1 MNRSYTRLLSFLLS
15 LLICLSM
22 LPVGTFAA
30 DVPTEWPKLSE
41 LTLNEGAQLVVK
53 TAGAPES
60 NNREIKKVSYENY
73 SEPKL
78 ISEGD
83 TSSTYSVGKVTL
95 QINAAL
101 SSDWTYKIS
110 DGALSKNFTAM
121 PDGVTATDKFE
132 PVTISPNQEIKGRA
146 FAKSDAYSFIYEY
159 ELVVGPTAPTEW
171 PKLSELT
178 LNEGAQLVV
187 KTAGAPESNNREI
200 KKVSYENYSE
210 PKLISEG
217 DTSSTYSVGKVTLQ
231 INAALSSD
239 WTYKISDGAL
249 SKNFTAM
256 PDGVTATDKFEPVT
270 ISPNQEI
277 KGRAFAKSDAYSFI
291 YEYELVVGA
300 PAVEHDYPV
309 ITELSLSPNAVLTG
323 ADSSTVTIVAATFE
337 NYEDAQDIAG
347 SSTKKTSGKVTLYV
361 LKELSNQ
368 KYKLAAQTVNATY
381 SEKEGFTTN
390 YLQGSIPAG
399 ATSSV
404 SSSYATND
412 ESRVRYC
419 YNLEVVVGYPDNG
432 MYVVEGS
439 ASRITPTKARVTF
452 TASKAGIFHYACVD
466 AASTDVPDM
475 PTGGATMTAGENTFV
490 IDGLTEGAKRVY
502 IWGGS
507 VEGTKSQPLVVDV
520 SADAVTYSLLL
531 EIQSVG
537 TDGVFRITA
546 NGQDVSFGNYYK
558 IYTRASDCLYE
569 GDVVTVWMGN
579 PYTDKDLKSVTLI
592 PLGSSE
598 ALDVQVDSA
607 ANSFTFTMP
616 AANVNGK
623 DSWRTYEESTETRY
637 TLTGTSSTFDQT
649 NKAGI
654 AMGSVVFKDEAGN
667 IIKQAMTG
675 TTVTATPVPS
685 TTANY
690 MLEFGFVEWSDA
702 VGFNLGE
709 ADKTNSPL
717 TFTVGTENVS
727 LKANFEP
734 VGTLVTWGAKI
745 EPATTASDVP
755 VVSFGSNL
763 MTSPYTFKA
772 GQDATASISG
782 TEWYARY
789 EFLGWEITRN
799 GQALPAG
806 ELDTSQVVGTEG
818 KPGYWTVPRFTVS
831 GVNMSIIAKFRQRNW
846 GAVNVSVNDSA
857 MGSAA
862 ATVNGKADVS
872 QVFEDQT
879 VTLTANPGERYM
891 LEGWTVTDKDQQP
904 IEVTTSADNA
914 NVATFVMP
922 EKGGD
927 VTAIANFKVNP
938 DNASK
943 DAVMT
948 KAELYTYEEPKKLV
962 ASGSKEGTLFT
973 ITLAS
978 DVDTTH
984 LSSMILK
991 FAYSEHAKVM
1001 QGTTEWPADGQACG
1015 MALNEEKIFTVIA
1028 EDGTSK
1034 CDYTVKIVQ
1043 QPKLSSEKAIT
1054 SVELIYNNETF
1065 ASGELNEATST
1076 WTITLDDDIDPTIL
1090 SKFGTM
1096 DIKMKI
1102 TYNGAS
1108 LAQEG
1113 GYNDVGQTSWSSGTI
1128 SCGVSPGSQKTFTV
1142 TAEDGSTKDY
1152 IIAITQPSVSDK
1164 PVVSNGD
1171 ATRTSDKEATVTF
1184 TSSVAG
1190 SYYYKVVASGAAE
1203 PDIDTSKSGS
1213 AAVAGSNTITLN
1225 NLTAGARDIYI
1236 VVKNAAGDVSNKLKI
1251 AIPAFGEDPDKPDEG
1266 NFKITYTGPS
1276 GGKLVP
1282 SRTKANAGDVITVTV
1297 VPDAG
1302 MQMVAGSM
1310 KYTLGVA
1317 GGESTTITDGT
1328 FTMPSADVTLSC
1340 KWEAVKTSTDGI
1352 TGFVIDGVAGVV
1364 DNTTNTISVVMAYG
1378 TDVTK
1383 LIPIISGNNI
1393 ASISPASGQ
1402 MVDFTNSVR
1411 YTVTLTDG
1419 TVKYYTVTVYVQEGT
1434 AADKMW
1440 DKLTDFYDQTP
1451 WWEYADHQV
1460 STGHYPKYW

>member
-1 MNRSYTRLLSFLLS
+1 MRKSFTRAVAFLLS
-15 LLICLSM
+15 VVLCVGLLPMRI
-22 LPVGTFAA
+22 FAE
-30 DVPTEWPKLSE
+30 DTPKTWPTLTS
-41 LTLNEGAQLVVK
+41 LTLNEGAKLKAQK
-53 TAGAPES
+53 AAAT
-60 NNREIKKVSYENY
+60 NDRDIKAVTYENY
-73 SEPKL
+73 AELK
-78 ISEGD
+78 IID
-83 TSSTYSVGKVTL
+83 DSSAQKTYSVGMVTL
-95 QINAAL
+95 YVETAL
-101 SSDWTYKIS
+101 KSYAYKLTT
-110 DGALSKNFTAM
+110 GALNKAFPDTL
-121 PDGVTATDKFE
+121 PDGVKLTGNFE
-132 PVTISPNQEIKGRA
+132 PLS
-146 FAKSDAYSFIYEY
+146 FAKGKTEENGLSFAEFGTSAIYIYEFKI
-159 ELVVGPTAPTEW
+159 VVGEPPAWPTLT
-171 PKLSELT
+171 SLT
-178 LNEGAQLVV
+178 LNEGAKLKAQ
-187 KTAGAPESNNREI
+187 KAAATNDRDI
-200 KKVSYENYSE
+200 KAVTYENYAE
-210 PKLISEG
+210 LKII
-217 DTSSTYSVGKVTLQ
+217 DDSSAQKTYSVG
-231 INAALSSD
+231 
-239 WTYKISDGAL
+239 
-249 SKNFTAM
+249 M
-256 PDGVTATDKFEPVT
+256 
-270 ISPNQEI
+270 
-277 KGRAFAKSDAYSFI
+277 
-291 YEYELVVGA
+291 
-300 PAVEHDYPV
+300 
-309 ITELSLSPNAVLTG
+309 
-323 ADSSTVTIVAATFE
+323 
-337 NYEDAQDIAG
+337 
-347 SSTKKTSGKVTLYV
+347 VTLYV
-361 LKELSNQ
+361 ETALKSYA
-368 KYKLAAQTVNATY
+368 YKLTTGALNKAFPDTLPDGVKLTGNFEPLSFAKGKTEENGLSFAEFGTSAIYIYEFRIVVGEPPIDYPYPVIESLTAAQGAVLSGADGTKVPITGATFKNYKTAEDGARESEENIKISGEITIYILRALTDSKYTLASTALVATY
-381 SEKEGFTTN
+381 SALDGYETN
-390 YLQGSIPAG
+390 NIQGIFPAG
-399 ATSSV
+399 DTSCT
-404 SSSYATND
+404 SYYYAFHS
-412 ESRVRYC
+412 ESNTQYRYR
-419 YNLEVVVGYPDNG
+419 LTVQIGYPDNG
-432 MYVVEGS
+432 MYVLEGS
-439 ASRITPTKARVTF
+439 ASRISPTKARVTF
-452 TASKAGIFHYACVD
+452 TASNAGIYYYACVD
-466 AASTDVPDM
+466 AGSVVPER
-475 PTGGATMTAGENTFV
+475 PSSSSGYIAEGTNTFT
-490 IDGLTEGAKRVY
+490 IDGLTDGAKRVY
-502 IWGGS
+502 IWGEDVSGNRA
-507 VEGTKSQPLVVDV
+507 QPLVVDIP
-520 SADAVTYSLLL
+520 AEAVAYSLLL

-546 NGQDVSFGNYYK
+546 NGQDVSFGKYLML
-558 IYTRASDCLYE
+558 YTRASDCLYE
-569 GDVVTVWMGN
+569 GDVVTVWIGN

-592 PLGSSE
+592 PVGSSE

-637 TLTGTSSTFDQT
+637 TLTATASTFDQT
-649 NKAGI
+649 NASGI

-667 IIKQAMTG
+667 IIKQAKAG
-675 TTVTATPVPS
+675 TQVTATPVPS

-690 MLEFGFVEWSDA
+690 MLEFQFTEWSDA
-702 VGFNLGE
+702 EGFELTEGKKN
-709 ADKTNSPL
+709 DNPL
-717 TFTVGTENVS
+717 TFTVENSDVS
-727 LKANFEP
+727 VQANFKP
-734 VGTLVTWGAKI
+734 VGTLVTWG
-745 EPATTASDVP
+745 TDLSDGAEGAP
-755 VVSFGSNL
+755 TVSFGANVA
-763 MTSPYTFKA
+763 SPYTIKT
-772 GQDATASISG
+772 GQKISVSLLG
-782 TEWYARY
+782 NAWYDRY
-789 EFLGWEITRN
+789 EFKGWTITRN
-799 GQALPAG
+799 GETLTDYTARPI
-806 ELDTSQVVGTEG
+806 GTEG
-818 KPGYWTVPRFTVS
+818 TPGYWTCPSLVVDGDTMTITA
-831 GVNMSIIAKFRQRNW
+831 NFRERNW
-846 GAVNVSVNDSA
+846 GSVNVTVNDSA
-857 MGSAA
+857 MGSAT

-922 EKGGD
+922 KKGGD

-1001 QGTTEWPADGQACG
+1001 QGTTEWPADGHACG

-1065 ASGELNEATST
+1065 ATGKLDEATST

-1102 TYNGAS
+1102 PYNGAS
-1108 LAQEG
+1108 LAQKG
-1113 GYNDVGQTSWSSGTI
+1113 GYNDAGQTSWSSGTI
-1128 SCGVSPGSQKTFTV
+1128 SCGVSPGSQQTFTV

-1266 NFKITYTGPS
+1266 DFKITYTGPS

-1317 GGESTTITDGT
+1317 GGESTPITDGT

-1352 TGFVIDGVAGVV
+1352 TAFTIDGVAGVV

-1460 STGHYPKYW
+1460 STGRYPKYW

>member
-1 MNRSYTRLLSFLLS
+1 MRKSFTRAVAFLLS
-15 LLICLSM
+15 VVLCVGLLPMRI
-22 LPVGTFAA
+22 FAE
-30 DVPTEWPKLSE
+30 DTPKTWPTLTS
-41 LTLNEGAQLVVK
+41 LTLNEGAKLKAQK
-53 TAGAPES
+53 AAAT
-60 NNREIKKVSYENY
+60 NDRDIKAVTYENY
-73 SEPKL
+73 AELK
-78 ISEGD
+78 IID
-83 TSSTYSVGKVTL
+83 DSSAQKTYSVGMVTL
-95 QINAAL
+95 YVETAL
-101 SSDWTYKIS
+101 KSYAYKLTT
-110 DGALSKNFTAM
+110 GALNKAFPDTL
-121 PDGVTATDKFE
+121 PDGVTLTGNFE
-132 PVTISPNQEIKGRA
+132 PLS
-146 FAKSDAYSFIYEY
+146 FAKGKTEENGLSFAEFGTSAIYIYEFRI
-159 ELVVGPTAPTEW
+159 VVGEPPIDYPYPVIESLTAAQGAV
-171 PKLSELT
+171 LS
-178 LNEGAQLVV
+178 GADGTKVPITGATFKNY
-187 KTAGAPESNNREI
+187 KTAEDGASESEENIKISGEITIYILRALTDSKYTLASTALVATYSALDGYETNNI
-200 KKVSYENYSE
+200 QGIF
-210 PKLISEG
+210 PAG
-217 DTSSTYSVGKVTLQ
+217 DTSCTSYYYAFHSESNTQYRYRLTVQ
-231 INAALSSD
+231 I
-239 WTYKISDGAL
+239 
-249 SKNFTAM
+249 
-256 PDGVTATDKFEPVT
+256 
-270 ISPNQEI
+270 
-277 KGRAFAKSDAYSFI
+277 
-291 YEYELVVGA
+291 
-300 PAVEHDYPV
+300 
-309 ITELSLSPNAVLTG
+309 
-323 ADSSTVTIVAATFE
+323 
-337 NYEDAQDIAG
+337 
-347 SSTKKTSGKVTLYV
+347 
-361 LKELSNQ
+361 
-368 KYKLAAQTVNATY
+368 
-381 SEKEGFTTN
+381 
-390 YLQGSIPAG
+390 
-399 ATSSV
+399 
-404 SSSYATND
+404 
-412 ESRVRYC
+412 
-419 YNLEVVVGYPDNG
+419 GYPDNG
-432 MYVVEGS
+432 MYVLEGS
-439 ASRITPTKARVTF
+439 ASRISPTKARVTF
-452 TASKAGIFHYACVD
+452 TASKAGIYYYACVD
-466 AASTDVPDM
+466 AGSVVPER
-475 PTGGATMTAGENTFV
+475 PSSSSGYIAEGTNTFT
-490 IDGLTEGAKRVY
+490 IDGLTDGAKRVY
-502 IWGGS
+502 IWGEDVSGNRA
-507 VEGTKSQPLVVDV
+507 QPLVVDIP
-520 SADAVTYSLLL
+520 AEAVAYSLLL

-546 NGQDVSFGNYYK
+546 NGQDVSFGKYLML
-558 IYTRASDCLYE
+558 YTRASDCLYE
-569 GDVVTVWMGN
+569 GDVVTVWIGN

-592 PLGSSE
+592 PVGSSE

-616 AANVNGK
+616 ATNVNGK

-637 TLTGTSSTFDQT
+637 TLTATASTFDQT
-649 NKAGI
+649 NASGI
-654 AMGSVVFKDEAGN
+654 AMGSVVFKDKAGN
-667 IIKQAMTG
+667 IIKQAKAG
-675 TTVTATPVPS
+675 TRVTATPVPS
-685 TTANY
+685 TTANP
-690 MLEFGFVEWSDA
+690 MLEFEFTGWSDA
-702 VGFNLGE
+702 SGFELTE
-709 ADKTNSPL
+709 DKTSSTPL
-717 TFTVGTENVS
+717 TFTVGSDNVS

-734 VGTLVTWGAKI
+734 KGTEITWGTNLS
-745 EPATTASDVP
+745 ATAAGAPT
-755 VVSFGSNL
+755 VSFGAYVA
-763 MTSPYTFKA
+763 SPYRIKK
-772 GQDATASISG
+772 GQRIGVSLIG
-782 TEWYARY
+782 TEWYDRY
-789 EFLGWEITRN
+789 EFESWTIEKD
-799 GQALPAG
+799 G
-806 ELDTSQVVGTEG
+806 ETLTDYTVQPVGTEG
-818 KPGYWTVPRFTVS
+818 TPGYWTSPSLVVDGST
-831 GVNMSIIAKFRQRNW
+831 MTIIANFRERNW
-846 GAVNVSVNDSA
+846 GSVNVSVNDSA
-857 MGSAA
+857 MGSAT

-922 EKGGD
+922 KKGGD

-991 FAYSEHAKVM
+991 FECSQYATVKQKGAAEN
-1001 QGTTEWPADGQACG
+1001 WPANGQTCG

-1028 EDGTSK
+1028 EDGKAT

-1043 QPKLSSEKAIT
+1043 QQQLSSEKAIT
-1054 SVELIYNNETF
+1054 GVELIYNGETF
-1065 ASGELNEATST
+1065 ASGELNEAAST

-1113 GYNDVGQTSWSSGTI
+1113 GYNDAGQTSWSSGTI
-1128 SCGVSPGSQKTFTV
+1128 SCGISPGSQKTFTV
-1142 TAEDGSTKDY
+1142 TAEDGTAKNY
-1152 IIAITQPSVSDK
+1152 TIAITQPNVSGE
-1164 PVVSNGD
+1164 PVLSNGD

-1266 NFKITYTGPS
+1266 DFKITYTGPS

-1451 WWEYADHQV
+1451 WWEYADHQT
-1460 STGHYPKYW
+1460 STGSYPKYW

>member
-1 MNRSYTRLLSFLLS
+1 
-15 LLICLSM
+15 
-22 LPVGTFAA
+22 
-30 DVPTEWPKLSE
+30 
-41 LTLNEGAQLVVK
+41 
-53 TAGAPES
+53 
-60 NNREIKKVSYENY
+60 
-73 SEPKL
+73 
-78 ISEGD
+78 
-83 TSSTYSVGKVTL
+83 
-95 QINAAL
+95 
-101 SSDWTYKIS
+101 
-110 DGALSKNFTAM
+110 
-121 PDGVTATDKFE
+121 
-132 PVTISPNQEIKGRA
+132 
-146 FAKSDAYSFIYEY
+146 
-159 ELVVGPTAPTEW
+159 
-171 PKLSELT
+171 
-178 LNEGAQLVV
+178 
-187 KTAGAPESNNREI
+187 
-200 KKVSYENYSE
+200 
-210 PKLISEG
+210 
-217 DTSSTYSVGKVTLQ
+217 
-231 INAALSSD
+231 
-239 WTYKISDGAL
+239 
-249 SKNFTAM
+249 
-256 PDGVTATDKFEPVT
+256 
-270 ISPNQEI
+270 
-277 KGRAFAKSDAYSFI
+277 
-291 YEYELVVGA
+291 
-300 PAVEHDYPV
+300 
-309 ITELSLSPNAVLTG
+309 
-323 ADSSTVTIVAATFE
+323 
-337 NYEDAQDIAG
+337 
-347 SSTKKTSGKVTLYV
+347 
-361 LKELSNQ
+361 
-368 KYKLAAQTVNATY
+368 
-381 SEKEGFTTN
+381 
-390 YLQGSIPAG
+390 
-399 ATSSV
+399 
-404 SSSYATND
+404 
-412 ESRVRYC
+412 
-419 YNLEVVVGYPDNG
+419 
-432 MYVVEGS
+432 
-439 ASRITPTKARVTF
+439 
-452 TASKAGIFHYACVD
+452 
-466 AASTDVPDM
+466 
-475 PTGGATMTAGENTFV
+475 
-490 IDGLTEGAKRVY
+490 
-502 IWGGS
+502 
-507 VEGTKSQPLVVDV
+507 
-520 SADAVTYSLLL
+520 
-531 EIQSVG
+531 
-537 TDGVFRITA
+537 
-546 NGQDVSFGNYYK
+546 
-558 IYTRASDCLYE
+558 
-569 GDVVTVWMGN
+569 
-579 PYTDKDLKSVTLI
+579 
-592 PLGSSE
+592 
-598 ALDVQVDSA
+598 
-607 ANSFTFTMP
+607 MP
-616 AANVNGK
+616 AANVTGAGL
-623 DSWRTYEESTETRY
+623 DWRTYEPSTDTRY
-637 TLTGTSSTFDQT
+637 TLTGTASTFDQT
-649 NKAGI
+649 NVSGI
-654 AMGSVVFKDEAGN
+654 AMGSVVFTDEDGN
-667 IIKQAMTG
+667 IIKQAKAG
-675 TTVTATPVPS
+675 TRVTATPVPS
-685 TTANY
+685 STANR
-690 MLEFGFVEWSDA
+690 MLEFEFTGWSDA
-702 VGFNLGE
+702 SGFNLDE
-709 ADKTNSPL
+709 TDKANSSL
-717 TFTVGTENVS
+717 TFTVGSDNVS
-727 LKANFEP
+727 LKANFKP
-734 VGTLVTWGAKI
+734 IGTLVTWGAEI
-745 EPATTASDVP
+745 APPTTASDVP

-763 MTSPYTFKA
+763 MTSPYTFKS
-772 GQDATASISG
+772 GQSASASISG
-782 TEWYARY
+782 DEWYARY

-806 ELDTSQVVGTEG
+806 ELDTSQAVGTKG
-818 KPGYWTVPRFTVS
+818 KPGYWTWAKFTVS
-831 GVNMSIIAKFRQRNW
+831 GDNMSIIAKFRQRNW

-857 MGSAA
+857 MGSAT

-922 EKGGD
+922 KKGGD

-991 FAYSEHAKVM
+991 FECSQYATVKQKGAAEN
-1001 QGTTEWPADGQACG
+1001 WPANGQACG

-1152 IIAITQPSVSDK
+1152 TIAITQPNVSGE
-1164 PVVSNGD
+1164 PVLSNGN
-1171 ATRTSDKEATVTF
+1171 ATRTSDMAATVTF
-1184 TSSVAG
+1184 TSSAAG
-1190 SYYYKVVASGAAE
+1190 SYYYKVVTSGAAE
-1203 PDIDTSKSGS
+1203 PDIDTSKSGN
-1213 AAVAGSNTITLN
+1213 ATVAGSNTITLN

-1251 AIPAFGEDPDKPDEG
+1251 AIPAFGEDPDNPDNPDEG
-1266 NFKITYTGPS
+1266 DFKITYTGPS

-1282 SRTKANAGDVITVTV
+1282 SRTRANAGDKITVTA

-1310 KYTLGVA
+1310 KFTLGVA

-1328 FTMPSADVTLSC
+1328 FTMPNADVTLSC

-1393 ASISPASGQ
+1393 ASISPVSGQ

-1440 DKLTDFYDQTP
+1440 DKLPDFYDQTP

-1460 STGHYPKYW
+1460 STGRYPKYW

>member
-1 MNRSYTRLLSFLLS
+1 MNRSYTRLLSFFLS
-15 LLICLSM
+15 LLFCISV
-22 LPVGTFAA
+22 LPVGVFAEDGPA
-30 DVPTEWPKLSE
+30 EWPQLAS
-41 LTLNEGAQLVVK
+41 LTLSEGAQLVP
-53 TAGAPES
+53 TDSAPAS
-60 NNREIKKVSYENY
+60 NNRDITNIHLEQYNT
-73 SEPKL
+73 PQL
-78 ISEGD
+78 
-83 TSSTYSVGKVTL
+83 TSGTTYSVGKVTL
-95 QINAAL
+95 YISEAL
-101 SSDWTYKIS
+101 SSSYQYKIKDNS
-110 DGALSKNFTAM
+110 LVKTFTDL
-121 PDGVTATDKFE
+121 PEGVNSTGKFE
-132 PVTISPNQEIKGRA
+132 PTTKFTPSSGIIKGRP
-146 FAKSDAYSFIYEY
+146 FAQSAAYKFLYEF
-159 ELVVGPTAPTEW
+159 EVVVG
-171 PKLSELT
+171 
-178 LNEGAQLVV
+178 V
-187 KTAGAPESNNREI
+187 
-200 KKVSYENYSE
+200 
-210 PKLISEG
+210 
-217 DTSSTYSVGKVTLQ
+217 
-231 INAALSSD
+231 
-239 WTYKISDGAL
+239 
-249 SKNFTAM
+249 
-256 PDGVTATDKFEPVT
+256 
-270 ISPNQEI
+270 
-277 KGRAFAKSDAYSFI
+277 
-291 YEYELVVGA
+291 

-323 ADSSTVTIVAATFE
+323 ADSSTVTIVAATFK
-337 NYEDAQDIAG
+337 NYEDAQDIEG

-381 SEKEGFTTN
+381 SKKEGFTTN

-412 ESRVRYC
+412 KSRVRYC

-439 ASRITPTKARVTF
+439 ASRITQTKARVTF
-452 TASKAGIFHYACVD
+452 TASKAGTFHYACIDAD
-466 AASTDVPDM
+466 AAVPTM
-475 PTGGATMTAGENTFV
+475 PSEHKSMRAGENTFV
-490 IDGLTEGAKRVY
+490 IDDLTEGAKKVY
-502 IWGGS
+502 IWGES
-507 VEGTKSQPLVVDV
+507 VEGTKSQPLVVDIP
-520 SADAVTYSLLL
+520 AEAVTYSLLL
-531 EIQSVG
+531 DIPSAG

-546 NGQDVSFGNYYK
+546 NGQDVNFGKYSMSF
-558 IYTRASDCLYE
+558 IRASDCFYE
-569 GDVVTVWMGN
+569 GDEVTVWIGN
-579 PYTDKDLKSVTLI
+579 PHTDKDLESVSLI
-592 PLGSSE
+592 QEGTSTPVSATVNSE
-598 ALDVQVDSA
+598 AD
-607 ANSFTFTMP
+607 SFTFTMP
-616 AANVNGK
+616 AANVRSAVGN
-623 DSWRTYEESTETRY
+623 WRTYKDSTTTRY

-654 AMGSVVFKDEAGN
+654 EMGSVVFRDAETGN
-667 IIKQAMTG
+667 IIKQAKTG
-675 TTVTATPVPS
+675 TRVTATPVPS

-690 MLEFGFVEWSDA
+690 MLEFQFTEWSDA
-702 VGFNLGE
+702 EGFELTEGKKN
-709 ADKTNSPL
+709 DNPL
-717 TFTVGTENVS
+717 TFMVENSDVS
-727 LKANFEP
+727 VQANFKP
-734 VGTLVTWGAKI
+734 VGTLVTWG
-745 EPATTASDVP
+745 TDLSDGAEGAP
-755 VVSFGSNL
+755 TVSFGANVA
-763 MTSPYTFKA
+763 SPYTIKT
-772 GQDATASISG
+772 GQKISVSLLG
-782 TEWYARY
+782 NAWYDRY
-789 EFLGWEITRN
+789 EFKGWTITRN
-799 GQALPAG
+799 GETLTDYTARPI
-806 ELDTSQVVGTEG
+806 GTEG
-818 KPGYWTVPRFTVS
+818 TPGYWTCPSLVVDGDTMTITA
-831 GVNMSIIAKFRQRNW
+831 NFRERNW

-857 MGSAA
+857 MGSAT
-862 ATVNGKADVS
+862 ATVSGKADVS

-891 LEGWTVTDKDQQP
+891 LDGWTVKDKDGVTL
-904 IEVTTSADNA
+904 EVTTAADNA

-922 EKGGD
+922 KKGGD

-1001 QGTTEWPADGQACG
+1001 QGTTEWPADGHACG

-1028 EDGTSK
+1028 EDGKAT

-1043 QPKLSSEKAIT
+1043 QQQLSSEKAIT
-1054 SVELIYNNETF
+1054 GVELIYNGETF
-1065 ASGELNEATST
+1065 ASGELNEAAST

-1113 GYNDVGQTSWSSGTI
+1113 GYNDAGQTSWSSGTI
-1128 SCGVSPGSQKTFTV
+1128 SCGISPGSQKTFTV
-1142 TAEDGSTKDY
+1142 TAEDGTTKDY
-1152 IIAITQPSVSDK
+1152 TIAITQPSVSGE
-1164 PVVSNGD
+1164 PVLSNGN
-1171 ATRTSDKEATVTF
+1171 ATRTSDTAATVTF
-1184 TSSVAG
+1184 TSSAAG
-1190 SYYYKVVASGAAE
+1190 SYYYKVVTSGAAE
-1203 PDIDTSKSGS
+1203 PDIDTSKSGN

-1251 AIPAFGEDPDKPDEG
+1251 EIPAFGEDPDNPDNPDEG
-1266 NFKITYTGPS
+1266 DFKITYTGPS

-1317 GGESTTITDGT
+1317 GGESTPITDGT

-1352 TGFVIDGVAGVV
+1352 TAFTIDGVAGVV

-1402 MVDFTNSVR
+1402 MVDFTTSVR

-1460 STGHYPKYW
+1460 STGRYPKYW

>member
-1 MNRSYTRLLSFLLS
+1 MRKSFTRAVAFLLS
-15 LLICLSM
+15 VVLCLGLFPISA
-22 LPVGTFAA
+22 FAA
-30 DVPTEWPKLSE
+30 ENTSWPKLTG
-41 LTLNEGAQLVVK
+41 LTLKSGATLESDGNADDRDILKVDFSNY
-53 TAGAPES
+53 TDLGDAG
-60 NNREIKKVSYENY
+60 
-73 SEPKL
+73 
-78 ISEGD
+78 
-83 TSSTYSVGKVTL
+83 TSGEYALKSVGKVT
-95 QINAAL
+95 ISVASAL
-101 SSDWTYKIS
+101 SSSFDYVVSPGTWTPEFTTVPS
-110 DGALSKNFTAM
+110 DLKDTTKNLSDYIDLYSSKNFKAS
-121 PDGVTATDKFE
+121 VEIATDTNNKIKYCYE
-132 PVTISPNQEIKGRA
+132 IEVT
-146 FAKSDAYSFIYEY
+146 
-159 ELVVGPTAPTEW
+159 VAPKLTW
-171 PKLSELT
+171 PKLTNLT
-178 LNEGAQLVV
+178 LKSGATLESDGNADDRDILKVDFSNY
-187 KTAGAPESNNREI
+187 TDLGDAG
-200 KKVSYENYSE
+200 
-210 PKLISEG
+210 
-217 DTSSTYSVGKVTLQ
+217 TSGEYALKSVGKVT
-231 INAALSSD
+231 ISVASALSSSFD
-239 WTYKISDGAL
+239 YVVSPGTWTPEFTTVPSDL
-249 SKNFTAM
+249 KDTTKNLSDYIDLYSSKNFKAS
-256 PDGVTATDKFEPVT
+256 VEIATDTSNKIKYCYEVEVT
-270 ISPNQEI
+270 
-277 KGRAFAKSDAYSFI
+277 
-291 YEYELVVGA
+291 VA
-300 PAVEHDYPV
+300 PKPPLEYPV
-309 ITELSLSPNAVLTG
+309 LTSLTVNANAKLIGEDNSEIPIIGV
-323 ADSSTVTIVAATFE
+323 TFE
-337 NYEDAQDIAG
+337 NYDVARNPETNKKVAG
-347 SSTKKTSGKVTLYV
+347 EVKIYV
-361 LKELSNQ
+361 LSALSNQ
-368 KYKLAAQTVNATY
+368 EY
-381 SEKEGFTTN
+381 
-390 YLQGSIPAG
+390 YL
-399 ATSSV
+399 TD
-404 SSSYATND
+404 ATNTMLNAQFAQKD
-412 ESRVRYC
+412 GYRNTGHIQGVIKPTSDAVLSDPYTTEESSGISYHYLLSV
-419 YNLEVVVGYPDNG
+419 ETGYPDDA

-452 TASKAGIFHYACVD
+452 TASKAGTYHYACVD
-466 AASTDVPDM
+466 AASTDVPNM
-475 PTGGATMTAGENTFV
+475 PDVGATMKTGENTFV

-502 IWGGS
+502 IWGES

-546 NGQDVSFGNYYK
+546 NGQDVSFEKYLML
-558 IYTRASDCLYE
+558 YTRASECLYE
-569 GDVVTVWMGN
+569 GDEVTVWMGN
-579 PYTDKDLKSVTLI
+579 PYTDKDLKSVSLRQEGTSTPVL
-592 PLGSSE
+592 
-598 ALDVQVDSA
+598 ATVNSA

-616 AANVNGK
+616 AADVRGTDN
-623 DSWRTYEESTETRY
+623 WRTYEESTETRY
-637 TLTGTSSTFDQT
+637 TLTGTASTFDQT
-649 NKAGI
+649 NASGI
-654 AMGSVVFKDEAGN
+654 AMGSVVFRDATTNN
-667 IIKQAMTG
+667 IITQAKKG
-675 TTVTATPVPS
+675 TVVTATPVPDPN
-685 TTANY
+685 ANY
-690 MLEFGFVEWSDA
+690 MLEFAFDYWSDA
-702 VGFNLGE
+702 EGLTLIDDN
-709 ADKTNSPL
+709 KSNNPL
-717 TFTVGTENVS
+717 TFTVEESNVS
-727 LKANFEP
+727 LKANFKP

-745 EPATTASDVP
+745 EPTTTASDVP

-772 GQDATASISG
+772 QDATASISG

-922 EKGGD
+922 KKGGD

-1001 QGTTEWPADGQACG
+1001 QGTTEWPADGHACG

-1054 SVELIYNNETF
+1054 GVELIYNGETF
-1065 ASGELNEATST
+1065 ASGELNEAAST

-1113 GYNDVGQTSWSSGTI
+1113 GYNDAGQTSWSSGTI
-1128 SCGVSPGSQKTFTV
+1128 SCGVSPGSQQTFTV

-1225 NLTAGARDIYI
+1225 NLTAGARDIYL

-1266 NFKITYTGPS
+1266 DFTITYTGPT

-1282 SRTKANAGDVITVTV
+1282 SRTRANAGDTITVTA

-1460 STGHYPKYW
+1460 STGRYPKYW

>member
-1 MNRSYTRLLSFLLS
+1 MNKSYTRLLSFLLS
-15 LLICLSM
+15 LLFCISV
-22 LPVGTFAA
+22 LPVGVFAEDGPA
-30 DVPTEWPKLSE
+30 EWPQLAS
-41 LTLNEGAQLVVK
+41 LTLSEGAQLVP
-53 TAGAPES
+53 TDSAPAS
-60 NNREIKKVSYENY
+60 NNRDITNIHLEQYNT
-73 SEPKL
+73 PQL
-78 ISEGD
+78 
-83 TSSTYSVGKVTL
+83 TSGTTYSVGKVTL
-95 QINAAL
+95 YISEAL
-101 SSDWTYKIS
+101 SSSYQYKIKDNS
-110 DGALSKNFTAM
+110 LVKTFTDL
-121 PDGVTATDKFE
+121 PEGVNSTGKFE
-132 PVTISPNQEIKGRA
+132 PTTKFTPSSGIIKGRP
-146 FAKSDAYSFIYEY
+146 FAQSAAYKFLYEF
-159 ELVVGPTAPTEW
+159 EVVVG
-171 PKLSELT
+171 
-178 LNEGAQLVV
+178 V
-187 KTAGAPESNNREI
+187 
-200 KKVSYENYSE
+200 
-210 PKLISEG
+210 
-217 DTSSTYSVGKVTLQ
+217 
-231 INAALSSD
+231 
-239 WTYKISDGAL
+239 
-249 SKNFTAM
+249 
-256 PDGVTATDKFEPVT
+256 
-270 ISPNQEI
+270 
-277 KGRAFAKSDAYSFI
+277 
-291 YEYELVVGA
+291 

-452 TASKAGIFHYACVD
+452 TASRLGIFHYACVD
-466 AASTDVPDM
+466 AASTDVPNM
-475 PTGGATMTAGENTFV
+475 PTDGATMKAGENTFV

-502 IWGGS
+502 IWGES
-507 VEGTKSQPLVVDV
+507 VEGLKSQPLVVDV

-546 NGQDVSFGNYYK
+546 NGQDVSFEKYLML
-558 IYTRASDCLYE
+558 YTRASECLYE
-569 GDVVTVWMGN
+569 GDEVTVWMGN

-592 PLGSSE
+592 PVGSSE
-598 ALDVQVDSA
+598 ALDVRVDSA

-623 DSWRTYEESTETRY
+623 DSWRTYKESTETRY

-654 AMGSVVFKDEAGN
+654 AMGSVVFRDAETGN
-667 IIKQAMTG
+667 IIKQAKTG
-675 TTVTATPVPS
+675 TRVTATPVPS
-685 TTANY
+685 NTANY
-690 MLEFGFVEWSDA
+690 MLEFAFDYWSDA
-702 VGFNLGE
+702 VGFNLDE
-709 ADKTNSPL
+709 ANKTNSSL
-717 TFTVGTENVS
+717 TFTVGESNVS
-727 LKANFEP
+727 LKANFKP
-734 VGTLVTWGAKI
+734 VGTLVTWGTEI

-831 GVNMSIIAKFRQRNW
+831 GDNMSIIAKFRQRNW

-857 MGSAA
+857 MGSAT
-862 ATVNGKADVS
+862 ATVSGKADVS

-891 LEGWTVTDKDQQP
+891 LDGWTVKDKDGVTL
-904 IEVTTSADNA
+904 EVTTAADNA

-922 EKGGD
+922 KKGGD

-1152 IIAITQPSVSDK
+1152 TIAITQPNVSGE
-1164 PVVSNGD
+1164 PVLSNGN
-1171 ATRTSDKEATVTF
+1171 ATRTSDMAATVTF
-1184 TSSVAG
+1184 TSSAAG
-1190 SYYYKVVASGAAE
+1190 SYYYKVVTSGAAE
-1203 PDIDTSKSGS
+1203 PDIDTSKSGN

-1251 AIPAFGEDPDKPDEG
+1251 AIPAFGEDPDNPDNPDEG
-1266 NFKITYTGPS
+1266 DFKITYTGPS

-1364 DNTTNTISVVMAYG
+1364 DNATNTISVVMAYG

>member
-41 LTLNEGAQLVVK
+41 LTLKEGAQLVVK

-78 ISEGD
+78 ISKGD

-121 PDGVTATDKFE
+121 PDGV
-132 PVTISPNQEIKGRA
+132 I
-146 FAKSDAYSFIYEY
+146 
-159 ELVVGPTAPTEW
+159 
-171 PKLSELT
+171 
-178 LNEGAQLVV
+178 
-187 KTAGAPESNNREI
+187 
-200 KKVSYENYSE
+200 
-210 PKLISEG
+210 
-217 DTSSTYSVGKVTLQ
+217 
-231 INAALSSD
+231 
-239 WTYKISDGAL
+239 
-249 SKNFTAM
+249 
-256 PDGVTATDKFEPVT
+256 ATDKFEPVT

-337 NYEDAQDIAG
+337 NYEDAQDIEG

-404 SSSYATND
+404 SSSYAYATND

-452 TASKAGIFHYACVD
+452 TASKAGTFHYACIDAD
-466 AASTDVPDM
+466 AAVPTM
-475 PTGGATMTAGENTFV
+475 PSEHNSMRAGENTFV
-490 IDGLTEGAKRVY
+490 IDDLTEGAKKVY
-502 IWGGS
+502 IWGES
-507 VEGTKSQPLVVDV
+507 VEGTKSQPLVVDIP
-520 SADAVTYSLLL
+520 AEAVTYSLLL
-531 EIQSVG
+531 DIPSAG

-546 NGQDVSFGNYYK
+546 NGQDVNFGKYSMSF
-558 IYTRASDCLYE
+558 IRASDCFYE
-569 GDVVTVWMGN
+569 GDEVTVWIGN
-579 PYTDKDLKSVTLI
+579 PHTDKDLESVSLI
-592 PLGSSE
+592 QEGTSTPVSATVNSE
-598 ALDVQVDSA
+598 TD
-607 ANSFTFTMP
+607 SFTFTMP
-616 AANVNGK
+616 AANVRSAVGN
-623 DSWRTYEESTETRY
+623 WRTYKDSTTTRY

-654 AMGSVVFKDEAGN
+654 EMGSVVFRDAETGN
-667 IIKQAMTG
+667 IIKQAKTG
-675 TTVTATPVPS
+675 TSVTATPVPS

-690 MLEFGFVEWSDA
+690 MLEFQFTEWSDA
-702 VGFNLGE
+702 EGFELTEGKKN
-709 ADKTNSPL
+709 DNPL
-717 TFTVGTENVS
+717 TFTVENSDVS
-727 LKANFEP
+727 VQANFKP
-734 VGTLVTWGAKI
+734 VGTLVTWG
-745 EPATTASDVP
+745 TDLSDGAEGAP
-755 VVSFGSNL
+755 TVSFGANVA
-763 MTSPYTFKA
+763 SPYTIKT
-772 GQDATASISG
+772 GQKISVSLLG
-782 TEWYARY
+782 NAWYDRY
-789 EFLGWEITRN
+789 EFEGWTITRN
-799 GQALPAG
+799 GETLTDYTARPI
-806 ELDTSQVVGTEG
+806 GTEG
-818 KPGYWTVPRFTVS
+818 TPGYWTCPSLVVDGDTMTITA
-831 GVNMSIIAKFRQRNW
+831 NFRERNW
-846 GAVNVSVNDSA
+846 GSVNVTVNDSA
-857 MGSAA
+857 MGSAT
-862 ATVNGKADVS
+862 ATVNGKEAT

-891 LEGWTVTDKDQQP
+891 LVGWTVKDKDGVTL
-904 IEVTTSADNA
+904 EVTTSEENP

-922 EKGGD
+922 KKGGN
-927 VTAIANFKVNP
+927 VQAYAEFKVNP
-938 DNASK
+938 ENASK

-948 KAELYTYEEPKKLV
+948 KAELYAYDDATKLI
-962 ASGSKEGTLFT
+962 AKGNKEGTLFT

-991 FAYSEHAKVM
+991 FECSQYATVKQKDAAEN
-1001 QGTTEWPADGQACG
+1001 WPANGQACG

-1028 EDGTSK
+1028 EDGKAT

-1043 QPKLSSEKAIT
+1043 QQQLSSEKAIT
-1054 SVELIYNNETF
+1054 GVELIYNNETF

-1113 GYNDVGQTSWSSGTI
+1113 GYNDAGQTSWSSGTI
-1128 SCGVSPGSQKTFTV
+1128 SCGISPGSQKTFTV
-1142 TAEDGSTKDY
+1142 TAEDGTTKDY
-1152 IIAITQPSVSDK
+1152 TIAITQPSVSGE
-1164 PVVSNGD
+1164 PVLSNGN
-1171 ATRTSDKEATVTF
+1171 ATRTSDTAATVTF
-1184 TSSVAG
+1184 TSSAAG
-1190 SYYYKVVASGAAE
+1190 SYYYKVVTSGAAE
-1203 PDIDTSKSGS
+1203 PDIDTSKSGN

-1251 AIPAFGEDPDKPDEG
+1251 EIPAFGEDPDNPDNPDEG
-1266 NFKITYTGPS
+1266 DFKITYTGPS

-1317 GGESTTITDGT
+1317 GGESTPITDGT

-1352 TGFVIDGVAGVV
+1352 TAFTIDGVAGVV
-1364 DNTTNTISVVMAYG
+1364 DNNTNTISVVMAYG

-1460 STGHYPKYW
+1460 STGRYPKYW

>member
-1 MNRSYTRLLSFLLS
+1 MRKSFTRAVAFLLS
-15 LLICLSM
+15 VVLCLGLFPISA
-22 LPVGTFAA
+22 FAA
-30 DVPTEWPKLSE
+30 ENTSWPKLTG
-41 LTLNEGAQLVVK
+41 LTLKSGATLESDGNADDRDILKVDFSNY
-53 TAGAPES
+53 TDLGDAG
-60 NNREIKKVSYENY
+60 
-73 SEPKL
+73 
-78 ISEGD
+78 
-83 TSSTYSVGKVTL
+83 TSGEYALKSVGKVT
-95 QINAAL
+95 ISVASAL
-101 SSDWTYKIS
+101 SSSFDYVVSPGTWTPEFTTVPS
-110 DGALSKNFTAM
+110 DLKDTTKNLSDYIDLYSSKDFKAS
-121 PDGVTATDKFE
+121 VAIATDTNNKIKYCYE
-132 PVTISPNQEIKGRA
+132 IEVT
-146 FAKSDAYSFIYEY
+146 
-159 ELVVGPTAPTEW
+159 VAPKLTW
-171 PKLSELT
+171 PKLTNLT
-178 LNEGAQLVV
+178 LKSGATLESDGNADDRDILKVDFSNY
-187 KTAGAPESNNREI
+187 TDLGDAG
-200 KKVSYENYSE
+200 
-210 PKLISEG
+210 
-217 DTSSTYSVGKVTLQ
+217 TSGEYALKSVGKVT
-231 INAALSSD
+231 ISVASALSSSFD
-239 WTYKISDGAL
+239 YVVSPGTWTPEFTTVPSDL
-249 SKNFTAM
+249 KDTTKNLSDYIDLYSSKNFKAS
-256 PDGVTATDKFEPVT
+256 VEIATDTSNKIKYCYEVEVT
-270 ISPNQEI
+270 
-277 KGRAFAKSDAYSFI
+277 
-291 YEYELVVGA
+291 VA
-300 PAVEHDYPV
+300 PKPPLEYPV
-309 ITELSLSPNAVLTG
+309 LTSLTVNANAKLIGEDNSEIPIIGV
-323 ADSSTVTIVAATFE
+323 TFE
-337 NYEDAQDIAG
+337 NYDVARNPETNKKVAG
-347 SSTKKTSGKVTLYV
+347 EVKIYV
-361 LKELSNQ
+361 LSALSNQ
-368 KYKLAAQTVNATY
+368 EY
-381 SEKEGFTTN
+381 
-390 YLQGSIPAG
+390 YL
-399 ATSSV
+399 TD
-404 SSSYATND
+404 ATNTMLNAQFAQKD
-412 ESRVRYC
+412 GYRNTGHIQGVIKPTSDAVLSDPYTTEESSGISYHYLLSV
-419 YNLEVVVGYPDNG
+419 ETGYPDDA

-452 TASKAGIFHYACVD
+452 TASKAGTYHYACVD
-466 AASTDVPDM
+466 AASTDVPNM
-475 PTGGATMTAGENTFV
+475 PTDGATMKTGENTFV

-502 IWGGS
+502 IWGES

-546 NGQDVSFGNYYK
+546 NGQDVSFEKYLML
-558 IYTRASDCLYE
+558 YTRASECLYE
-569 GDVVTVWMGN
+569 GDEVTVWMGN
-579 PYTDKDLKSVTLI
+579 PYTDKDLKSVSLRQEGTSTPVL
-592 PLGSSE
+592 
-598 ALDVQVDSA
+598 ATVNSA

-616 AANVNGK
+616 AADVRGTDN
-623 DSWRTYEESTETRY
+623 WRTYEESTETRY
-637 TLTGTSSTFDQT
+637 TLTGTASTFDQT
-649 NKAGI
+649 NASGI
-654 AMGSVVFKDEAGN
+654 AMGSVVFRDATTNN
-667 IIKQAMTG
+667 IITQAKKG
-675 TTVTATPVPS
+675 TVVTATPVPDPN
-685 TTANY
+685 ANY
-690 MLEFGFVEWSDA
+690 MLEFAFDYWSDA
-702 VGFNLGE
+702 EGLTLIDDN
-709 ADKTNSPL
+709 KSNNPL
-717 TFTVGTENVS
+717 TFTVEESNVS
-727 LKANFEP
+727 LKANFKP

-745 EPATTASDVP
+745 EPTTTASDVP

-772 GQDATASISG
+772 QDATASISG

-922 EKGGD
+922 KKGGD

-973 ITLAS
+973 ITLAN

-1001 QGTTEWPADGQACG
+1001 QGTTEWPADGHACG

-1028 EDGTSK
+1028 EDGKAT

-1043 QPKLSSEKAIT
+1043 QQQLSSEKAIT
-1054 SVELIYNNETF
+1054 GVELIYNGETF
-1065 ASGELNEATST
+1065 ASGELNEAAST

-1128 SCGVSPGSQKTFTV
+1128 SCGISPGSQKTFTV
-1142 TAEDGSTKDY
+1142 TAEDGTAKDY
-1152 IIAITQPSVSDK
+1152 TIAITQPNVSGE
-1164 PVVSNGD
+1164 PVLSNGN
-1171 ATRTSDKEATVTF
+1171 ATRTSDTAATVTF
-1184 TSSVAG
+1184 TSSAAG
-1190 SYYYKVVASGAAE
+1190 SYYYKVVTSGAAE
-1203 PDIDTSKSGS
+1203 PDIDTSKSGN

-1225 NLTAGARDIYI
+1225 NLTTGARDIYI

-1251 AIPAFGEDPDKPDEG
+1251 AISAFGEDPDKPDEG
-1266 NFKITYTGPS
+1266 DFKITYTGPS

-1282 SRTKANAGDVITVTV
+1282 SRTRANAGDKITVTA

-1310 KYTLGVA
+1310 KFTLGVA
-1317 GGESTTITDGT
+1317 GGESTPITDGT

-1352 TGFVIDGVAGVV
+1352 TAFTIDGVAGVV

-1393 ASISPASGQ
+1393 ASISPASGE
-1402 MVDFTNSVR
+1402 MVDFTNPVR

-1434 AADKMW
+1434 PADKMW

>member
-1 MNRSYTRLLSFLLS
+1 MRKSFTRAVAFLLS
-15 LLICLSM
+15 VVLCVGLLPMRI
-22 LPVGTFAA
+22 FAE
-30 DVPTEWPKLSE
+30 DTPKTWPTLTS
-41 LTLNEGAQLVVK
+41 LTLNEGAKLKAQK
-53 TAGAPES
+53 AAAT
-60 NNREIKKVSYENY
+60 NDRDIKAVTYENY
-73 SEPKL
+73 AELK
-78 ISEGD
+78 IID
-83 TSSTYSVGKVTL
+83 DSSAQKTYSVGMVTL
-95 QINAAL
+95 YVETAL
-101 SSDWTYKIS
+101 KSYAYKLTT
-110 DGALSKNFTAM
+110 GALNKAFPDTL
-121 PDGVTATDKFE
+121 PDGVTLTGNFE
-132 PVTISPNQEIKGRA
+132 PLS
-146 FAKSDAYSFIYEY
+146 FAKGKTEENGLSFAEFGTSAIYIYEFRI
-159 ELVVGPTAPTEW
+159 VVGEPPIDYPYPVIESLTAAQGAV
-171 PKLSELT
+171 LS
-178 LNEGAQLVV
+178 GADGTKVPITGATFKNY
-187 KTAGAPESNNREI
+187 KTAEDGASESEENIKISGEITIYILRALTDSKYTLASTALVATYSALDGYETNNI
-200 KKVSYENYSE
+200 QGIF
-210 PKLISEG
+210 PAG
-217 DTSSTYSVGKVTLQ
+217 DTSCTSYYYAFHSESNTQYRYRLTVQ
-231 INAALSSD
+231 I
-239 WTYKISDGAL
+239 
-249 SKNFTAM
+249 
-256 PDGVTATDKFEPVT
+256 
-270 ISPNQEI
+270 
-277 KGRAFAKSDAYSFI
+277 
-291 YEYELVVGA
+291 
-300 PAVEHDYPV
+300 
-309 ITELSLSPNAVLTG
+309 
-323 ADSSTVTIVAATFE
+323 
-337 NYEDAQDIAG
+337 
-347 SSTKKTSGKVTLYV
+347 
-361 LKELSNQ
+361 
-368 KYKLAAQTVNATY
+368 
-381 SEKEGFTTN
+381 
-390 YLQGSIPAG
+390 
-399 ATSSV
+399 
-404 SSSYATND
+404 
-412 ESRVRYC
+412 
-419 YNLEVVVGYPDNG
+419 GYPDNG
-432 MYVVEGS
+432 MYVLEGS
-439 ASRITPTKARVTF
+439 ASRISPTKARVTF
-452 TASKAGIFHYACVD
+452 TASKAGIYYYACVD
-466 AASTDVPDM
+466 AGSVVPER
-475 PTGGATMTAGENTFV
+475 PSSSSGYIAEGTNTFT
-490 IDGLTEGAKRVY
+490 IDGLTDGAKRVY
-502 IWGGS
+502 IWGEDVSGNRA
-507 VEGTKSQPLVVDV
+507 QPLVVDIP
-520 SADAVTYSLLL
+520 AEAVAYSLLL

-546 NGQDVSFGNYYK
+546 NGQDVSFGKYLML
-558 IYTRASDCLYE
+558 YTRASDCLYE
-569 GDVVTVWMGN
+569 GDVVTVWIGN

-592 PLGSSE
+592 PVGSSE

-637 TLTGTSSTFDQT
+637 TLTATASTFDQT
-649 NKAGI
+649 NASGI
-654 AMGSVVFKDEAGN
+654 AMGSVVFKDKAGN
-667 IIKQAMTG
+667 IIKQAKAG
-675 TTVTATPVPS
+675 TRVTATPVPS
-685 TTANY
+685 TTANP
-690 MLEFGFVEWSDA
+690 MLEFEFTGWSDA
-702 VGFNLGE
+702 SGFELTE
-709 ADKTNSPL
+709 DKTSSTPL
-717 TFTVGTENVS
+717 TFTVGSDNVS

-734 VGTLVTWGAKI
+734 KGTEITWGTNLS
-745 EPATTASDVP
+745 ATAAGAPT
-755 VVSFGSNL
+755 VSFGAYVA
-763 MTSPYTFKA
+763 SPYRIKK
-772 GQDATASISG
+772 GQRIGVSLIG
-782 TEWYARY
+782 TEWYDRY
-789 EFLGWEITRN
+789 EFESWTIEKD
-799 GQALPAG
+799 G
-806 ELDTSQVVGTEG
+806 ETLTDYTVQPVGTEG
-818 KPGYWTVPRFTVS
+818 TPGYWTSPSLVVDGST
-831 GVNMSIIAKFRQRNW
+831 MTIIANFRERNW
-846 GAVNVSVNDSA
+846 GSVNVSVNDSA
-857 MGSAA
+857 MGSAT

-922 EKGGD
+922 KKGGD

-991 FAYSEHAKVM
+991 FECSQYATVKQKGAAEN
-1001 QGTTEWPADGQACG
+1001 WPANGQTCG

-1028 EDGTSK
+1028 EDGKAT

-1043 QPKLSSEKAIT
+1043 QQQLSSEKAIT
-1054 SVELIYNNETF
+1054 GVELIYNGETF
-1065 ASGELNEATST
+1065 ASGELNEAAST

-1113 GYNDVGQTSWSSGTI
+1113 GYNDAGQTSWSSGTI
-1128 SCGVSPGSQKTFTV
+1128 SCGISPGSQKTFTV
-1142 TAEDGSTKDY
+1142 TAEDGTAKNY
-1152 IIAITQPSVSDK
+1152 TIAITQPNVSGE
-1164 PVVSNGD
+1164 PVLSNGD

-1266 NFKITYTGPS
+1266 DFKITYTGPS

-1451 WWEYADHQV
+1451 WWEYADHQT
-1460 STGHYPKYW
+1460 STGSYPKYW

>member
-1 MNRSYTRLLSFLLS
+1 MNNSYTRLLSFLLS

-22 LPVGTFAA
+22 LPVGASAA
-30 DVPTEWPKLSE
+30 D
-41 LTLNEGAQLVVK
+41 
-53 TAGAPES
+53 
-60 NNREIKKVSYENY
+60 
-73 SEPKL
+73 
-78 ISEGD
+78 
-83 TSSTYSVGKVTL
+83 
-95 QINAAL
+95 
-101 SSDWTYKIS
+101 
-110 DGALSKNFTAM
+110 
-121 PDGVTATDKFE
+121 
-132 PVTISPNQEIKGRA
+132 
-146 FAKSDAYSFIYEY
+146 
-159 ELVVGPTAPTEW
+159 APTEW

-210 PKLISEG
+210 PKLISES

-256 PDGVTATDKFEPVT
+256 PDGVTATGKFEPVT

-277 KGRAFAKSDAYSFI
+277 KGRPFAKSDAYNFI

-300 PAVEHDYPV
+300 PASEHNYPV

-337 NYEDAQDIAG
+337 NYEDAQDVAG

-404 SSSYATND
+404 SSSYAIND
-412 ESRVRYC
+412 ESEVRYC
-419 YNLEVVVGYPDNG
+419 YNLEVVVGTPDNG

-439 ASRITPTKARVTF
+439 ASRIRPTTARVTF
-452 TASKAGIFHYACVD
+452 TANKFGTYYYAWVD

-475 PTGGATMTAGENTFV
+475 PDVSAAMTAGENTLV
-490 IDGLTEGAKRVY
+490 ISNLSEGAKKVY
-502 IWGGS
+502 IWGKDETDN
-507 VEGTKSQPLVVDV
+507 VSQPLI
-520 SADAVTYSLLL
+520 VTIPAKATEYSLTLMPT
-531 EIQSVG
+531 SAA
-537 TDGVFRITA
+537 TDGIFSITA
-546 NGQDVSFGNYYK
+546 DGSDVSFTTKMLGAPMV
-558 IYTRASDCLYE
+558 TATGLYE
-569 GDVVTVWMGN
+569 GQTITVLMGN
-579 PYTDKDLKSVTLI
+579 PYTDQTLTNVTLK
-592 PLGSSE
+592 PELT
-598 ALDVQVDSA
+598 VTVDSEL
-607 ANSFTFTMP
+607 NKFTFTMP
-616 AANVNGK
+616 AANVTGAGL
-623 DSWRTYEESTETRY
+623 DWRTYEPSTDTRY
-637 TLTGTSSTFDQT
+637 TLTGTASTFDQT
-649 NKAGI
+649 NVSGI
-654 AMGSVVFKDEAGN
+654 AMGSVVFTDEDGN
-667 IIKQAMTG
+667 IIKQAKAG
-675 TTVTATPVPS
+675 TRVTATPVPS
-685 TTANY
+685 TTANR
-690 MLEFGFVEWSDA
+690 MLEFEFTGWSDA
-702 VGFNLGE
+702 SGFNLDE
-709 ADKTNSPL
+709 TDKTNSSL
-717 TFTVGTENVS
+717 TFTVGSDNVS

-734 VGTLVTWGAKI
+734 VGTLVTWGTKI
-745 EPATTASDVP
+745 EPSSTASDVP

-772 GQDATASISG
+772 GQSASASISG
-782 TEWYARY
+782 DNWYDRY
-789 EFLGWEITRN
+789 EFLGWEITRE
-799 GQALPAG
+799 GAALSEG
-806 ELDTSQVVGTEG
+806 ELDTSQAVGTKG
-818 KPGYWTVPRFTVS
+818 TPGYWTWAKFTIS
-831 GVNMSIIAKFRQRNW
+831 GASMSIIAKFRQRNW

-857 MGSAA
+857 MGSAT

-922 EKGGD
+922 KKGGD

-1001 QGTTEWPADGQACG
+1001 QGTTEWPADGHACG

-1065 ASGELNEATST
+1065 ATGKLDEATST

-1108 LAQEG
+1108 LAQKG
-1113 GYNDVGQTSWSSGTI
+1113 GYNDAGQTSWSSGTI
-1128 SCGVSPGSQKTFTV
+1128 SCGVSPGSQQTFTV

-1266 NFKITYTGPS
+1266 DFKITYTGPS

-1460 STGHYPKYW
+1460 STGRYPKYW

>member
-1 MNRSYTRLLSFLLS
+1 MNKSYTRLLSFLLS
-15 LLICLSM
+15 LLFCISV
-22 LPVGTFAA
+22 LPVGVFAEDGPA
-30 DVPTEWPKLSE
+30 EWPQLAS
-41 LTLNEGAQLVVK
+41 LTLSEGAQLVP
-53 TAGAPES
+53 TDSAPAS
-60 NNREIKKVSYENY
+60 NNRDITNIHLEQYNT
-73 SEPKL
+73 PQL
-78 ISEGD
+78 
-83 TSSTYSVGKVTL
+83 TSGTTYSVGKVTL
-95 QINAAL
+95 YISEAL
-101 SSDWTYKIS
+101 SSSYQYKIKDNS
-110 DGALSKNFTAM
+110 LVKTFTDL
-121 PDGVTATDKFE
+121 PEGVNSTGKFE
-132 PVTISPNQEIKGRA
+132 PTTKFTPSSGIIKGRP
-146 FAKSDAYSFIYEY
+146 FAQSAAYKFLYEF
-159 ELVVGPTAPTEW
+159 EVVVG
-171 PKLSELT
+171 
-178 LNEGAQLVV
+178 V
-187 KTAGAPESNNREI
+187 
-200 KKVSYENYSE
+200 
-210 PKLISEG
+210 
-217 DTSSTYSVGKVTLQ
+217 
-231 INAALSSD
+231 
-239 WTYKISDGAL
+239 
-249 SKNFTAM
+249 
-256 PDGVTATDKFEPVT
+256 
-270 ISPNQEI
+270 
-277 KGRAFAKSDAYSFI
+277 
-291 YEYELVVGA
+291 

-452 TASKAGIFHYACVD
+452 TASRLGIFHYACVD
-466 AASTDVPDM
+466 AASTDVPNM
-475 PTGGATMTAGENTFV
+475 PTDGATMKAGENTFV

-502 IWGGS
+502 IWGES
-507 VEGTKSQPLVVDV
+507 VEGLKSQPLVVDV

-546 NGQDVSFGNYYK
+546 NGQDVSFEKYLML
-558 IYTRASDCLYE
+558 YTRASECLYE
-569 GDVVTVWMGN
+569 GDEVTVWMGN

-592 PLGSSE
+592 PVGSSE
-598 ALDVQVDSA
+598 ALDVRVDSA

-623 DSWRTYEESTETRY
+623 DSWRTYKESTETRY

-654 AMGSVVFKDEAGN
+654 AMGSVVFRDAETGN
-667 IIKQAMTG
+667 IIKQAKTG
-675 TTVTATPVPS
+675 TRVTATPVPS
-685 TTANY
+685 NTANY
-690 MLEFGFVEWSDA
+690 MLEFAFDYWSDA
-702 VGFNLGE
+702 VGFNLDE
-709 ADKTNSPL
+709 ANKTNSSL
-717 TFTVGTENVS
+717 TFTVGESNVS
-727 LKANFEP
+727 LKANFKP
-734 VGTLVTWGAKI
+734 VGTLVTWGTEI

-831 GVNMSIIAKFRQRNW
+831 GDNMSIIAKFRQRNW

-857 MGSAA
+857 MGSAT
-862 ATVNGKADVS
+862 ATVSGKADVS

-891 LEGWTVTDKDQQP
+891 LDGWTVKDKDGVTL
-904 IEVTTSADNA
+904 EVTTAADNA

-922 EKGGD
+922 KKGGD

-1065 ASGELNEATST
+1065 ATGKLNETETTST
-1076 WTITLDDDIDPTIL
+1076 WTVTLPDSIDPTLLGKI
-1090 SKFGTM
+1090 GTST
-1096 DIKMKI
+1096 DVFMKI
-1102 TYNGAS
+1102 EYTGAS
-1108 LAQEG
+1108 LKQVG
-1113 GYNDVGQTSWSSGTI
+1113 GHDDAGSADKWDSGGVM
-1128 SCGVSPGSQKTFTV
+1128 CGVCPGSQATFTV
-1142 TAEDGSTKDY
+1142 TAEDGSTLDY
-1152 IIAITQPSVSDK
+1152 TIAITQPSVSDA
-1164 PVVSNGD
+1164 PVLSNGN

-1184 TSSVAG
+1184 TSSATG

-1251 AIPAFGEDPDKPDEG
+1251 AISAFGEDPDKPDDG
-1266 NFKITYTGPS
+1266 DFKITYTGPS

-1393 ASISPASGQ
+1393 ASISPVSGQ

-1460 STGHYPKYW
+1460 STGRYPKYW

>member
-1 MNRSYTRLLSFLLS
+1 MGNFLSGSFSPGERETTSVAYAWNSDYTKQ
-15 LLICLSM
+15 C
-22 LPVGTFAA
+22 
-30 DVPTEWPKLSE
+30 
-41 LTLNEGAQLVVK
+41 
-53 TAGAPES
+53 
-60 NNREIKKVSYENY
+60 Y
-73 SEPKL
+73 
-78 ISEGD
+78 
-83 TSSTYSVGKVTL
+83 
-95 QINAAL
+95 
-101 SSDWTYKIS
+101 YKI
-110 DGALSKNFTAM
+110 
-121 PDGVTATDKFE
+121 
-132 PVTISPNQEIKGRA
+132 
-146 FAKSDAYSFIYEY
+146 
-159 ELVVGPTAPTEW
+159 
-171 PKLSELT
+171 KLE
-178 LNEGAQLVV
+178 
-187 KTAGAPESNNREI
+187 
-200 KKVSYENYSE
+200 
-210 PKLISEG
+210 
-217 DTSSTYSVGKVTLQ
+217 
-231 INAALSSD
+231 
-239 WTYKISDGAL
+239 
-249 SKNFTAM
+249 
-256 PDGVTATDKFEPVT
+256 
-270 ISPNQEI
+270 
-277 KGRAFAKSDAYSFI
+277 
-291 YEYELVVGA
+291 
-300 PAVEHDYPV
+300 
-309 ITELSLSPNAVLTG
+309 
-323 ADSSTVTIVAATFE
+323 
-337 NYEDAQDIAG
+337 
-347 SSTKKTSGKVTLYV
+347 
-361 LKELSNQ
+361 
-368 KYKLAAQTVNATY
+368 
-381 SEKEGFTTN
+381 
-390 YLQGSIPAG
+390 
-399 ATSSV
+399 
-404 SSSYATND
+404 
-412 ESRVRYC
+412 
-419 YNLEVVVGYPDNG
+419 VGYPDDG

-452 TASKAGIFHYACVD
+452 TASKAGTYHYTWVD
-466 AASTDVPDM
+466 AASTDVPNM
-475 PTGGATMTAGENTFV
+475 PTGGATMTAGKNTFV
-490 IDGLTEGAKRVY
+490 IDGLADGAKKVY
-502 IWGGS
+502 IWGKDAADN
-507 VEGTKSQPLVVDV
+507 VSQPLVVDV

-531 EIQSVG
+531 DIPTSE

-546 NGQDVSFGNYYK
+546 GDREISFAK
-558 IYTRASDCLYE
+558 EPLTFIRAKGIYE

-579 PYTDKDLKSVTLI
+579 PYTDKDLTSVSLI
-592 PLGSSE
+592 QDGTSTP
-598 ALDVQVDSA
+598 VSA
-607 ANSFTFTMP
+607 TVNDGTNSFTFTMP
-616 AANVNGK
+616 AADVRSAGGN
-623 DSWRTYEESTETRY
+623 WRQYTDGATRY
-637 TLTGTSSTFDQT
+637 TLTGTASTFDQT
-649 NKAGI
+649 NVSGI
-654 AMGSVVFKDEAGN
+654 AMGSVVFKDEDGN
-667 IIKQAMTG
+667 IIKQAKAN

-685 TTANY
+685 TTANR
-690 MLEFGFVEWSDA
+690 MLEFEFTGWSDA
-702 VGFNLGE
+702 SGFELTE
-709 ADKTNSPL
+709 DKTSSNPL
-717 TFTVGTENVS
+717 MFTVSDNVS
-727 LKANFEP
+727 LKANFKP
-734 VGTLVTWGAKI
+734 KGTEITWGTNL
-745 EPATTASDVP
+745 PATAAGAPT
-755 VVSFGSNL
+755 VSFGADVA
-763 MTSPYTFKA
+763 SPYRIKT
-772 GQDATASISG
+772 GQKIGVSLLG
-782 TEWYARY
+782 TEWYDRY
-789 EFLGWEITRN
+789 RFEGWTIEKD
-799 GQALPAG
+799 G
-806 ELDTSQVVGTEG
+806 ELLTGYTVQPVGTEG
-818 KPGYWTVPRFTVS
+818 TPGYWTCPSLVVGGKT
-831 GVNMSIIAKFRQRNW
+831 MTIIANFSERAW

-891 LEGWTVTDKDQQP
+891 LDGWTVKDKDGVTL
-904 IEVTTSADNA
+904 EVTTAADNA

-922 EKGGD
+922 KKGGD

-984 LSSMILK
+984 LSRMILK

-1034 CDYTVKIVQ
+1034 CDYTIKIVQ
-1043 QPKLSSEKAIT
+1043 QPKVSSEKAIT

-1065 ASGELNEATST
+1065 ATGKLDEATST

-1108 LAQEG
+1108 LAQKG
-1113 GYNDVGQTSWSSGTI
+1113 GYNDAGQTSWSSGTI
-1128 SCGVSPGSQKTFTV
+1128 SCGVSPGSQQTFTV

-1266 NFKITYTGPS
+1266 DFKITYTGPS

>member
-1 MNRSYTRLLSFLLS
+1 MRKSFTRAVAFLLS
-15 LLICLSM
+15 VVLCVGLLPMRI
-22 LPVGTFAA
+22 FAE
-30 DVPTEWPKLSE
+30 DTPKTWPTLTS
-41 LTLNEGAQLVVK
+41 LTLNEGAKLKAQK
-53 TAGAPES
+53 AAAT
-60 NNREIKKVSYENY
+60 NDRDIKAVTYENY
-73 SEPKL
+73 AELK
-78 ISEGD
+78 IID
-83 TSSTYSVGKVTL
+83 DSSAQKTYSVGMVTL
-95 QINAAL
+95 YVETAL
-101 SSDWTYKIS
+101 KSYAYKLTT
-110 DGALSKNFTAM
+110 GALNKAFPDTL
-121 PDGVTATDKFE
+121 PDGVTLTGNFE
-132 PVTISPNQEIKGRA
+132 PLS
-146 FAKSDAYSFIYEY
+146 FAKGKTEENGLSFAEFGTSSIYIYEFKI
-159 ELVVGPTAPTEW
+159 VVGEPPAWPTLT
-171 PKLSELT
+171 SLT
-178 LNEGAQLVV
+178 LNEGAKLKAQ
-187 KTAGAPESNNREI
+187 KAAATNDRDI
-200 KKVSYENYSE
+200 KAVTYENYAE
-210 PKLISEG
+210 LKII
-217 DTSSTYSVGKVTLQ
+217 DDSSAQKTYSVGMVTLYVET
-231 INAALSSD
+231 ALKSYA
-239 WTYKISDGAL
+239 YKLTTGAL
-249 SKNFTAM
+249 NKAFPDTL
-256 PDGVTATDKFEPVT
+256 PDGVTLTGNFEPL
-270 ISPNQEI
+270 S
-277 KGRAFAKSDAYSFI
+277 FAKGKTEENGLSFAEFGTSAIYI
-291 YEYELVVGA
+291 YEFRIVVGE
-300 PAVEHDYPV
+300 PPIDYPYPV
-309 ITELSLSPNAVLTG
+309 IESLTAAQGAVLSGADGTKVPITG
-323 ADSSTVTIVAATFE
+323 ATFKNYKTAEDGARESEENIKISGEITIYILRALTDSKYTLASTALV
-337 NYEDAQDIAG
+337 
-347 SSTKKTSGKVTLYV
+347 
-361 LKELSNQ
+361 
-368 KYKLAAQTVNATY
+368 ATY
-381 SEKEGFTTN
+381 SALDGYETN
-390 YLQGSIPAG
+390 NIQGIFPAG
-399 ATSSV
+399 DTSCT
-404 SSSYATND
+404 SYYYAFHS
-412 ESRVRYC
+412 ESNTQYRYR
-419 YNLEVVVGYPDNG
+419 LTVQIGYPDNG
-432 MYVVEGS
+432 MYVLEGS
-439 ASRITPTKARVTF
+439 ASRISPTKARVTF
-452 TASKAGIFHYACVD
+452 TASNAGIYYYACVD
-466 AASTDVPDM
+466 AGSVVPER
-475 PTGGATMTAGENTFV
+475 PSSSSGYIAEGTNTFT
-490 IDGLTEGAKRVY
+490 IDGLTDGAKRVY
-502 IWGGS
+502 IWGEDVSGNRA
-507 VEGTKSQPLVVDV
+507 QPLVVDIP
-520 SADAVTYSLLL
+520 AEAVAYSLLL

-546 NGQDVSFGNYYK
+546 NGQDVSFGKYLML
-558 IYTRASDCLYE
+558 YTRASDCLYE
-569 GDVVTVWMGN
+569 GDVVTVWIGN

-592 PLGSSE
+592 PVGSSE

-637 TLTGTSSTFDQT
+637 TLTATASTFDQT
-649 NKAGI
+649 NASGI

-667 IIKQAMTG
+667 IIKQAKAG
-675 TTVTATPVPS
+675 TQVTATPVPS
-685 TTANY
+685 TTANP
-690 MLEFGFVEWSDA
+690 MLEFEFTGWSDA
-702 VGFNLGE
+702 SGFELTE
-709 ADKTNSPL
+709 DKTSSTPL
-717 TFTVGTENVS
+717 TFTVGSDNVS

-734 VGTLVTWGAKI
+734 KGTEITWGTNLS
-745 EPATTASDVP
+745 ATAAGAPT
-755 VVSFGSNL
+755 VSFGAYVA
-763 MTSPYTFKA
+763 SPYRIKK
-772 GQDATASISG
+772 GQRIGVSLIG
-782 TEWYARY
+782 TEWYDRY
-789 EFLGWEITRN
+789 EFESWTIEKD
-799 GQALPAG
+799 G
-806 ELDTSQVVGTEG
+806 ETLTDYTVQPVGTEG
-818 KPGYWTVPRFTVS
+818 TPGYWTSPSLVVDGST
-831 GVNMSIIAKFRQRNW
+831 MTIIANFRERNW
-846 GAVNVSVNDSA
+846 GSVNVTVNDSA
-857 MGSAA
+857 MGSAT

-922 EKGGD
+922 KKGGD

-938 DNASK
+938 GNASK

-1001 QGTTEWPADGQACG
+1001 QGTTEWPADGHACG

-1065 ASGELNEATST
+1065 ATGKLDEATST

-1108 LAQEG
+1108 LAQKG
-1113 GYNDVGQTSWSSGTI
+1113 GYNDAGQTSWSSGTI
-1128 SCGVSPGSQKTFTV
+1128 SCGVSPGSQQTFTV

-1266 NFKITYTGPS
+1266 DFKITYTGPS

-1460 STGHYPKYW
+1460 STGRYPKYW

>member
-1 MNRSYTRLLSFLLS
+1 MRKSFTRAVAFLLS
-15 LLICLSM
+15 VVICIGLFPATS
-22 LPVGTFAA
+22 LAA
-30 DVPTEWPKLSE
+30 NPPSAWPKIDT
-41 LTLNEGAQLVVK
+41 LTKNEGATLSSTNNHTYDRTITSVEHTEYAELENGGSSEGMQTWIVGEIVLHIDDAMKSDFQYKLSANALNITLKDVPEDAETDLDNFCGVIF
-53 TAGAPES
+53 TAAAAE
-60 NNREIKKVSYENY
+60 KVSNAF
-73 SEPKL
+73 
-78 ISEGD
+78 
-83 TSSTYSVGKVTL
+83 VGMV
-95 QINAAL
+95 IDDCEVYYA
-101 SSDWTYKIS
+101 YKI
-110 DGALSKNFTAM
+110 K
-121 PDGVTATDKFE
+121 
-132 PVTISPNQEIKGRA
+132 I
-146 FAKSDAYSFIYEY
+146 
-159 ELVVGPTAPTEW
+159 VVDQTF
-171 PKLSELT
+171 S
-178 LNEGAQLVV
+178 
-187 KTAGAPESNNREI
+187 
-200 KKVSYENYSE
+200 
-210 PKLISEG
+210 
-217 DTSSTYSVGKVTLQ
+217 
-231 INAALSSD
+231 
-239 WTYKISDGAL
+239 
-249 SKNFTAM
+249 
-256 PDGVTATDKFEPVT
+256 
-270 ISPNQEI
+270 
-277 KGRAFAKSDAYSFI
+277 
-291 YEYELVVGA
+291 
-300 PAVEHDYPV
+300 YPV
-309 ITELSLSPNAVLTG
+309 LQSLTVNNTAVLTG
-323 ADSSTVTIVAATFE
+323 ADNTTIP
-337 NYEDAQDIAG
+337 I
-347 SSTKKTSGKVTLYV
+347 
-361 LKELSNQ
+361 
-368 KYKLAAQTVNATY
+368 
-381 SEKEGFTTN
+381 
-390 YLQGSIPAG
+390 G
-399 ATSSV
+399 A
-404 SSSYATND
+404 
-412 ESRVRYC
+412 
-419 YNLEVVVGYPDNG
+419 
-432 MYVVEGS
+432 
-439 ASRITPTKARVTF
+439 VTF
-452 TASKAGIFHYACVD
+452 TNYAAAQDGTNADGDNVKISGEINIYITSALKEQQYTLSAEMFTAVFTNVSGYGLEGLIQGIFKSGQTSTISIYYAYLESDETMYCYTLNIVQGLPEDGMYLSDANGTRISPTSARISFIANKNGTYHYVCVD
-466 AASTDVPDM
+466 AASTDVPDR
-475 PTGGATMTAGENTFV
+475 PNGGATMTAGENTFV
-490 IDGLTEGAKRVY
+490 ISDLSEGAKKVY
-502 IWGGS
+502 IWGKDEADN
-507 VEGTKSQPLVVDV
+507 VSQPLIVTIPAKATEY
-520 SADAVTYSLLL
+520 SLTLMPTSAVT
-531 EIQSVG
+531 
-537 TDGVFRITA
+537 DGIFSITA
-546 NGQDVSFGNYYK
+546 DGSDVSFTTKMLGAPMV
-558 IYTRASDCLYE
+558 TATGLYE
-569 GDVVTVWMGN
+569 GQIITVLMGN
-579 PYTDKDLKSVTLI
+579 PYTDQTLTNVTLK
-592 PLGSSE
+592 PELT
-598 ALDVQVDSA
+598 VTVDSEL
-607 ANSFTFTMP
+607 NKFTFTMP
-616 AANVNGK
+616 AANVTGAGP
-623 DSWRTYEESTETRY
+623 DWRTYEQSTETRY

-654 AMGSVVFKDEAGN
+654 EMGSVVFRDAETGN
-667 IIKQAMTG
+667 IIKQAKTG
-675 TTVTATPVPS
+675 TRVTATPVPS

-690 MLEFGFVEWSDA
+690 MLEFQFTEWSDA
-702 VGFNLGE
+702 EGFELTEGKKN
-709 ADKTNSPL
+709 DNPL
-717 TFTVGTENVS
+717 TFTVENSDVS
-727 LKANFEP
+727 VQANFKP
-734 VGTLVTWGAKI
+734 IGTLVTWGAEI
-745 EPATTASDVP
+745 DPPITASDVP

-772 GQDATASISG
+772 GQPASVSITS
-782 TEWYARY
+782 TSDNEWYARY
-789 EFLGWEITRN
+789 EFLGWEITRD
-799 GQALPAG
+799 GQAVS
-806 ELDTSQVVGTEG
+806 ELDTSQAVGTEG
-818 KPGYWTVPRFTVS
+818 TPGYWTWAKFTVS
-831 GVNMSIIAKFRQRNW
+831 GDNMSIIAKFRQRNW

-857 MGSAA
+857 MGSAT

-922 EKGGD
+922 KKGGD

-991 FAYSEHAKVM
+991 FECSQYATVKQKGAAEN
-1001 QGTTEWPADGQACG
+1001 WPANGQACG

-1028 EDGTSK
+1028 EDGKAT

-1043 QPKLSSEKAIT
+1043 QQQLSSEKAIT
-1054 SVELIYNNETF
+1054 GVELIYNGETF
-1065 ASGELNEATST
+1065 ASGELNEAAST

-1113 GYNDVGQTSWSSGTI
+1113 GYNDAGQTSWSSGTI
-1128 SCGVSPGSQKTFTV
+1128 SCGISPGSQKTFTV
-1142 TAEDGSTKDY
+1142 TAEDGTAKDY
-1152 IIAITQPSVSDK
+1152 TIAITQPNVSGE
-1164 PVVSNGD
+1164 PVLSNGN
-1171 ATRTSDKEATVTF
+1171 ATRTSDTAATVTF
-1184 TSSVAG
+1184 TSSAAG
-1190 SYYYKVVASGAAE
+1190 SYYYKVVTSGAAE
-1203 PDIDTSKSGS
+1203 PDIDTSKSGN

-1251 AIPAFGEDPDKPDEG
+1251 EIPAFGEDPDNPDNPDEG
-1266 NFKITYTGPS
+1266 DFKITYTGPS

-1317 GGESTTITDGT
+1317 GGESTPITDGT

-1352 TGFVIDGVAGVV
+1352 TAFTIDGVAGVV

-1460 STGHYPKYW
+1460 STGRYPKYW

>member
-1 MNRSYTRLLSFLLS
+1 MRKSFTRAVAFLLS
-15 LLICLSM
+15 VVLCVGLLPMRI
-22 LPVGTFAA
+22 FAE
-30 DVPTEWPKLSE
+30 DTPKTWPTLTS
-41 LTLNEGAQLVVK
+41 LTLNEGAKLKAQK
-53 TAGAPES
+53 AAAT
-60 NNREIKKVSYENY
+60 NHRDIKAVTYENY
-73 SEPKL
+73 AELK
-78 ISEGD
+78 IID
-83 TSSTYSVGKVTL
+83 DSSAQKTYSVGTVTL
-95 QINAAL
+95 YVETAL
-101 SSDWTYKIS
+101 KASYAYKLS
-110 DGALSKNFTAM
+110 TGALNKAFLNPP
-121 PDGVTATDKFE
+121 PDGVTLTESFE
-132 PVTISPNQEIKGRA
+132 PVSFLKGTTESNGLS
-146 FAKSDAYSFIYEY
+146 FAECDTAIYIYEFKI
-159 ELVVGPTAPTEW
+159 VVGEPPAWPTLT
-171 PKLSELT
+171 SLT
-178 LNEGAQLVV
+178 LNEGAKLKAQ
-187 KTAGAPESNNREI
+187 KAAATNHRDI
-200 KKVSYENYSE
+200 KAVTYENYAE
-210 PKLISEG
+210 LKII
-217 DTSSTYSVGKVTLQ
+217 DDSSAQKTYSVGTVTLYVET
-231 INAALSSD
+231 ALKASYA
-239 WTYKISDGAL
+239 YKLSTGAL
-249 SKNFTAM
+249 NKAFLNPP
-256 PDGVTATDKFEPVT
+256 PDGVTLTESFEPV
-270 ISPNQEI
+270 SFL
-277 KGRAFAKSDAYSFI
+277 KGTTESNGLSFAECDTAIYI
-291 YEYELVVGA
+291 YEFKIVVGE
-300 PAVEHDYPV
+300 PPIDYPYPV
-309 ITELSLSPNAVLTG
+309 IESLTAAQGAVLSGADGTKVPITG
-323 ADSSTVTIVAATFE
+323 ATFKNYKTAEDGASESEENIKISGEITIYILRALTDSKYTLASTALV
-337 NYEDAQDIAG
+337 
-347 SSTKKTSGKVTLYV
+347 
-361 LKELSNQ
+361 
-368 KYKLAAQTVNATY
+368 ATY
-381 SEKEGFTTN
+381 SALDGYETN
-390 YLQGSIPAG
+390 NIQGIFPAG
-399 ATSSV
+399 DTSCT
-404 SSSYATND
+404 SYYYAFHR
-412 ESRVRYC
+412 ESNTQYRYR
-419 YNLEVVVGYPDNG
+419 LTVQIGYPDNG
-432 MYVVEGS
+432 MYVLEGS
-439 ASRITPTKARVTF
+439 ASRISPTKARVTF
-452 TASKAGIFHYACVD
+452 TASKAGIYYYACVD
-466 AASTDVPDM
+466 AGSVVPER
-475 PTGGATMTAGENTFV
+475 PSSSSGYIAEGTNTFT
-490 IDGLTEGAKRVY
+490 IDGLTDGAKRVY
-502 IWGGS
+502 IWGEDVSGNRA
-507 VEGTKSQPLVVDV
+507 QPLVVDIP
-520 SADAVTYSLLL
+520 AEAVAYSLLL

-546 NGQDVSFGNYYK
+546 NGQDVSFGKYLML
-558 IYTRASDCLYE
+558 YTRASDCLYE
-569 GDVVTVWMGN
+569 GDVVTVWIGN

-592 PLGSSE
+592 PVGSSE

-637 TLTGTSSTFDQT
+637 TLTATASTFDQT
-649 NKAGI
+649 NASGI
-654 AMGSVVFKDEAGN
+654 AMGSVVFKDEADN
-667 IIKQAMTG
+667 IIKQAKAG
-675 TTVTATPVPS
+675 TRVTATPVPS
-685 TTANY
+685 TTANP
-690 MLEFGFVEWSDA
+690 MLEFEFTGWSDA
-702 VGFNLGE
+702 SGFELTE
-709 ADKTNSPL
+709 DKTSSTPL
-717 TFTVGTENVS
+717 TFTVGSDNVS

-734 VGTLVTWGAKI
+734 KGTEITWGTNLS
-745 EPATTASDVP
+745 ATAAGAPT
-755 VVSFGSNL
+755 VSFGAYVA
-763 MTSPYTFKA
+763 SPYRIKK
-772 GQDATASISG
+772 GQRIGVSLIG
-782 TEWYARY
+782 TEWYDRY
-789 EFLGWEITRN
+789 EFESWTIEKD
-799 GQALPAG
+799 G
-806 ELDTSQVVGTEG
+806 ETLTDYTVQPVGTEG
-818 KPGYWTVPRFTVS
+818 TPGYWTSPSLVVDGST
-831 GVNMSIIAKFRQRNW
+831 MTIIANFRERNW
-846 GAVNVSVNDSA
+846 GSVNVTVNDSA
-857 MGSAA
+857 MGSAT

-922 EKGGD
+922 KKGGD

-1001 QGTTEWPADGQACG
+1001 QGTTEWPADGHACG

-1043 QPKLSSEKAIT
+1043 QPKVSSEKAIT

-1065 ASGELNEATST
+1065 ATGKLDEATST

-1113 GYNDVGQTSWSSGTI
+1113 GYNDAGQTSWSSGTI
-1128 SCGVSPGSQKTFTV
+1128 SCGISPGSQKTFTV
-1142 TAEDGSTKDY
+1142 TAEDGTAKNY
-1152 IIAITQPSVSDK
+1152 TIAITQPNVSGE
-1164 PVVSNGD
+1164 PVLSNGD

-1266 NFKITYTGPS
+1266 DFKITYTGPS

-1451 WWEYADHQV
+1451 WWEYADHQT
-1460 STGHYPKYW
+1460 STGSYPKYW

>member
-1 MNRSYTRLLSFLLS
+1 MRKSFTRAIAFLLS
-15 LLICLSM
+15 VVLCVGLLPMRI
-22 LPVGTFAA
+22 FAE
-30 DVPTEWPKLSE
+30 DTPKTWPTLTS
-41 LTLNEGAQLVVK
+41 LTLKEGAKLKAQK
-53 TAGAPES
+53 AAATHD
-60 NNREIKKVSYENY
+60 RDIKAVTYENY
-73 SEPKL
+73 AELKIIDDSTAQK
-78 ISEGD
+78 
-83 TSSTYSVGKVTL
+83 TYSVGMVTL
-95 QINAAL
+95 YVETAL
-101 SSDWTYKIS
+101 KASYAYKLS
-110 DGALSKNFTAM
+110 TGALNKAF
-121 PDGVTATDKFE
+121 PDGVTLTGKFE
-132 PVTISPNQEIKGRA
+132 PLSFLKGRTESNGLS
-146 FAKSDAYSFIYEY
+146 FAELDTAIYIYEFKI
-159 ELVVGPTAPTEW
+159 VVGEPPAWPTLT
-171 PKLSELT
+171 SLT
-178 LNEGAQLVV
+178 LKEGAKLKAQ
-187 KTAGAPESNNREI
+187 KAAATHDRDI
-200 KKVSYENYSE
+200 KAVTYENYAE
-210 PKLISEG
+210 LKII
-217 DTSSTYSVGKVTLQ
+217 DDSSAQKTYSVGTVTLYVET
-231 INAALSSD
+231 ALKASYA
-239 WTYKISDGAL
+239 YKLSTGAL
-249 SKNFTAM
+249 NKAFLNPP
-256 PDGVTATDKFEPVT
+256 PDGVTLTESFEPL
-270 ISPNQEI
+270 SFL
-277 KGRAFAKSDAYSFI
+277 KGTTESNGLSFAECDTAIYI
-291 YEYELVVGA
+291 YEFKIVVGE
-300 PAVEHDYPV
+300 PPIDYPYPV
-309 ITELSLSPNAVLTG
+309 IESLTAAQGAVLSGADGTKVPITG
-323 ADSSTVTIVAATFE
+323 ATFKNYKTAEDGASESEENIKISGEITIYILRALTDSKYTLASTALV
-337 NYEDAQDIAG
+337 
-347 SSTKKTSGKVTLYV
+347 
-361 LKELSNQ
+361 
-368 KYKLAAQTVNATY
+368 ATY
-381 SEKEGFTTN
+381 SALDGYETN
-390 YLQGSIPAG
+390 NIQGIFPAG
-399 ATSSV
+399 DTSCT
-404 SSSYATND
+404 SYYYAFHS
-412 ESRVRYC
+412 ESNTQYRYR
-419 YNLEVVVGYPDNG
+419 LTVQIGYPDNG
-432 MYVVEGS
+432 MYVLEGS
-439 ASRITPTKARVTF
+439 ASRISPTKARVTF
-452 TASKAGIFHYACVD
+452 TASNAGIYYYACVD
-466 AASTDVPDM
+466 AGSVVPER
-475 PTGGATMTAGENTFV
+475 PSSSSGYIAEGTNTFT
-490 IDGLTEGAKRVY
+490 IDGLTDGAKRVY
-502 IWGGS
+502 IWGEDVSGNRA
-507 VEGTKSQPLVVDV
+507 QPLVVDIP
-520 SADAVTYSLLL
+520 AEAVAYSLLL

-546 NGQDVSFGNYYK
+546 NGQDVSFGKYLML
-558 IYTRASDCLYE
+558 YTRASDCLYE
-569 GDVVTVWMGN
+569 GDVVTVWIGN

-592 PLGSSE
+592 PVGSSE

-637 TLTGTSSTFDQT
+637 TLTATASTFDQT
-649 NKAGI
+649 NASGI

-667 IIKQAMTG
+667 IIKQAKAG
-675 TTVTATPVPS
+675 TRVTATPVPS
-685 TTANY
+685 TTANP
-690 MLEFGFVEWSDA
+690 MLEFEFTGWSDA
-702 VGFNLGE
+702 SGFELTE
-709 ADKTNSPL
+709 DKTSSTPL
-717 TFTVGTENVS
+717 TFTVGSDNVS

-734 VGTLVTWGAKI
+734 KGTEITWGTNLS
-745 EPATTASDVP
+745 ATAAGAPS
-755 VVSFGSNL
+755 VSFGAYVA
-763 MTSPYTFKA
+763 SPYRIKK
-772 GQDATASISG
+772 GQRIGVSLIG
-782 TEWYARY
+782 TEWYDRY
-789 EFLGWEITRN
+789 EFESWTIEKD
-799 GQALPAG
+799 G
-806 ELDTSQVVGTEG
+806 ETLTDYTVQPVGTEG
-818 KPGYWTVPRFTVS
+818 TPGYWTSPSLVVDGST
-831 GVNMSIIAKFRQRNW
+831 MTIIANFRERNW
-846 GAVNVSVNDSA
+846 GSVNVTVNDSA
-857 MGSAA
+857 MGSAT

-922 EKGGD
+922 KKGGD

-991 FAYSEHAKVM
+991 FECSQYATVKQKGAAEN
-1001 QGTTEWPADGQACG
+1001 WPANGQACG

-1028 EDGTSK
+1028 EDGKAT

-1043 QPKLSSEKAIT
+1043 QQQLSSEKAIT
-1054 SVELIYNNETF
+1054 GVELIYNGETF
-1065 ASGELNEATST
+1065 ATGELNEAAST

-1113 GYNDVGQTSWSSGTI
+1113 GYNDAGQTSWSSGTI
-1128 SCGVSPGSQKTFTV
+1128 SCGISPGSQKTFTV
-1142 TAEDGSTKDY
+1142 TAEDGTTKDY
-1152 IIAITQPSVSDK
+1152 IIAITQPSVSGE
-1164 PVVSNGD
+1164 PVLSNGN
-1171 ATRTSDKEATVTF
+1171 ATRTSDTAATVTF
-1184 TSSVAG
+1184 TSSAAG
-1190 SYYYKVVASGAAE
+1190 SYYYKVVTSGAAE
-1203 PDIDTSKSGS
+1203 PDIDTSKSGN
-1213 AAVAGSNTITLN
+1213 AAVAGSNTISLS
-1225 NLTAGARDIYI
+1225 NLAAGARDIYI
-1236 VVKNAAGDVSNKLKI
+1236 VVRNTAGDVSNKLKI
-1251 AIPAFGEDPDKPDEG
+1251 EIPAFGEDPDNPDNPDEG
-1266 NFKITYTGPS
+1266 DFKIAYTGPS

-1317 GGESTTITDGT
+1317 GGESTPITDGT

-1352 TGFVIDGVAGVV
+1352 TAFTIDGVAGVV

-1460 STGHYPKYW
+1460 STGRYPKYW